1 MPLNIDL
8 TAADV
13 RMMRDGTDSDLRA
26 AVLTILR
33 HVAHGRRLGEHARR
47 CLSYALAVKA
57 ADDLATPTRHHEV
70 F

>member
-1 MPLNIDL
+1 MPLHIDL

-13 RMMRDGTDSDLRA
+13 RMMRDGTEGELRA

-33 HVAHGRRLGEHARR
+33 HVAQGRRLGEHSRR

-57 ADDLATPTRHHEV
+57 ADDFATSSRPYEV